1 MSRKLTLPFFPS
13 APEEYAQQYMAEIVR
28 LFSLYVTQMQNPGEG
43 RNTKL
48 VFTAMPTSDTG
59 LEPGTLYRI
68 GNDVK
73 ISLLNIAGVDGN
85 LATTSLGT
93 VTVSVS

>member
-43 RNTKL
+43 RNTSL
-48 VFTAMPTSDTG
+48 VLTNLQDHDRG
-59 LEPGTLYRI
+59 LEVGELFEQDGFI
-68 GNDVK
+68 K
-73 ISLLNIAGVDGN
+73 ITKSTVLHPQGLSGAASVGSV
-85 LATTSLGT
+85 S
-93 VTVSVS
+93 VTV

>member
-43 RNTKL
+43 RNTSL
-48 VFTAMPTSDTG
+48 VLTNLQDHDRG
-59 LEPGTLYRI
+59 LEVGELFEQDGFI
-68 GNDVK
+68 K
-73 ISLLNIAGVDGN
+73 ITKSTVPHPQGLSGAASVGSV
-85 LATTSLGT
+85 S
-93 VTVSVS
+93 VTV